1 MTSNMSC
8 ELLGAA
14 GITWGLMVGTIVG
27 CMLRL
32 RYDESNY
39 KNIFDTTDAH
49 QNEIEYLQDE
59 ISEKD
64 EQIKNLSKKID
75 MLVCDTMANDR
86 LIKKLKDE
94 YSNVMKSLSDTL
106 NRTNNNEMY
115 TTVPPPLHIRKRQR
129 GLSHESDD
137 IHPDQYRRGFT
148 DTYTWSQPNEKL
160 DKDT

>member
-1 MTSNMSC
+1 MSSNMNC

-14 GITWGLMVGTIVG
+14 GIAWGLMVGTIVG

-32 RYDESNY
+32 RHDETIYKNNIDTTNDRQNENDSLYDELYS
-39 KNIFDTTDAH
+39 
-49 QNEIEYLQDE
+49 
-59 ISEKD
+59 KD
-64 EQIKNLSKKID
+64 EQIKNLTKKID
-75 MLVCDTMANDR
+75 MLMCDIMANDR
-86 LIKKLKDE
+86 LITKLKDE

-106 NRTNNNEMY
+106 NRTNTNTIY
-115 TTVPPPLHIRKRQR
+115 TPPLHIRKRQR

-148 DTYTWSQPNEKL
+148 DTYTWNQPNEKL

>member
-14 GITWGLMVGTIVG
+14 GIAWGLMVGTIVG

-39 KNIFDTTDAH
+39 KNIFDNNDAH
-49 QNEIEYLQDE
+49 QNEIEYLQDK
-59 ISEKD
+59 IYEKD
-64 EQIKNLSKKID
+64 EQIKNLSNKID
-75 MLVCDTMANDR
+75 MLVCDTMANEN
-86 LIKKLKDE
+86 LIKKLKEE

-106 NRTNNNEMY
+106 NRTNNNAIY
-115 TTVPPPLHIRKRQR
+115 TTVPPIHVRKRQR
-129 GLSHESDD
+129 GLSLESDD
-137 IHPDQYRRGFT
+137 GHADQYRRGFT
-148 DTYTWSQPNEKL
+148 DTYTWNQPNEKL